1 MKGDEFVGNKGI
13 LLETG
18 TGEVEILEFAI
29 NKEYYAINVI
39 KVKEILE
46 VDYLTKIPNSHP
58 AVAGLTLVRG
68 DVVTLIDMKYV
79 IEKKNTDIKKCKV
92 ILCEFNNM
100 KVAFCVDN
108 ILGIHR
114 IGWDQIRKSENVN
127 ESSLVIGNIIFNNKI
142 LMLLDFEKIVMDIS
156 PASGI
161 SEKRMNGIESKD
173 RSGVKMILAD
183 DSPLIRK
190 VLNDT
195 LTKAGFKNLRFF
207 DDGQQAYDYLSSISD
222 EKGENFIDDVQILIT
237 DIEMP
242 QMDGHTLTRKV
253 KEHKIL
259 KSLPVII
266 FSSLITGDLMHKG
279 QSVGADGQMS
289 KPEIG
294 KLVNLIDGL
303 TIEK

>member
-1 MKGDEFVGNKGI
+1 MKDKGI

-29 NKEYYAINVI
+29 NKEHYSINVI

-161 SEKRMNGIESKD
+161 SEKRMNDIEAKD
-173 RSGVKMILAD
+173 RSNVKMILAD

-207 DDGQQAYDYLSSISD
+207 DDGEQAYNYLSSICD
-222 EKGENFIDDVQILIT
+222 EKGENFIDDVHILIT

-242 QMDGHTLTRKV
+242 QMDGHTLTRKI

-266 FSSLITGDLMHKG
+266 FSSLITEDLMHKG
-279 QSVGADGQMS
+279 ESVGADGQMS

-294 KLVNLIDGL
+294 KLVNLIDEL
-303 TIEK
+303 VVDK